1 MWWQP
6 TSWVM
11 KGERM
16 SGKVRVLGILLV
28 VLIIGLLVAG
38 CSKAPESTADNEATR
53 KMGNTA
59 KTVTVDTSKYF
70 SSSQEA
76 LKEKKSEINIT
87 ASVESFTDAKN
98 VRVWVPYPK
107 SYDFQAITDVRVDG
121 NYTKQD
127 IYKDEEGNKILY
139 AEWQSPKAKP
149 SLSFTF
155 KIARKEIKRKDFP
168 SEEAVSI
175 PADIKEKYLAPTGLV
190 VTDGEPRKLAL
201 QITEGKTS
209 VFSKAEAIYDYVVEN
224 YQRDDN
230 VKGCGKGDVCEL
242 LATKQGKCADIHS
255 VFVSLARSAGVPARE
270 VFGTRTKTEPEADI
284 TGAYHCH
291 AEFYMPGYGWIPV
304 DPSDVLKKTLKENLS
319 LDDPKIK
326 EARNY
331 FFGAQNETYVSLSS
345 GREVTL
351 NPAQNAGKLNY
362 FMYPYCEVDGKALDY
377 LAQEDFKYTV
387 TYKGL

>member
-1 MWWQP
+1 
-6 TSWVM
+6 
-11 KGERM
+11 M
-16 SGKVRVLGILLV
+16 SVKARVIGALSV
-28 VLIIGLLVAG
+28 VLITGLLVAG
-38 CSKAPESTADNEATR
+38 CNKAPESVANKETTQ
-53 KMGNTA
+53 
-59 KTVTVDTSKYF
+59 KTEDAVKTIAVDTAKYF
-70 SSSQEA
+70 SSDQEEP
-76 LKEKKSEINIT
+76 KEKRSEINIT
-87 ASVESFTDAKN
+87 ASVESFTGAKD
-98 VRVWVPYPK
+98 VKVWVPYPK
-107 SYDFQAITDVRVDG
+107 SYDFQAITDVRIDG
-121 NYTKQD
+121 NYTKQGV
-127 IYKDEEGNKILY
+127 YEDEEGNKILY

-155 KIARKEIKRKDFP
+155 KIARKEIKRKNFP
-168 SEEAVSI
+168 SEEALSI

-190 VTDGEPRKLAL
+190 VTDGEPKEIAL
-201 QITEGKTS
+201 RITEGKHS

-230 VKGCGKGDVCEL
+230 VKGCGKGNVCEL
-242 LATKQGKCADIHS
+242 IATKQGKCADIHS
-255 VFVSLARSAGVPARE
+255 VFVSLARSADVPARE

-291 AEFYMPGYGWIPV
+291 AEFYMPGYGWVPV
-304 DPSDVLKKTLKENLS
+304 DPSDVLKKILKENLT
-319 LDDPKIK
+319 LDDPQIK

-351 NPAQNAGKLNY
+351 NPSQNGGKLNY